1 MTSTRQPSTEF
12 AESRARA
19 QREQTDQRTRAAR
32 TVAGQ
37 ARSQEEYTGLLS
49 MLGLDDGPVGSP
61 ALARTLAGYV
71 GRVAAA
77 VKVPSDAV
85 GYEVS
90 DTATAYLGLTSRL
103 PEQPSRDLMLVWDER
118 IGWSVGVETT
128 PGEAPYVI
136 GQLAGDTVPAPA
148 VVAAFVAEVVAGRH
162 INRFQ
167 QVPEPT
173 DRVTL
178 AKRMATR

>member
-19 QREQTDQRTRAAR
+19 QREQTDQRTRAVR

-37 ARSQEEYTGLLS
+37 ARSQEEFTGLLS
-49 MLGLDDGPVGSP
+49 MLGLDEGPVGSP
-61 ALARTLAGYV
+61 ALARTLSGYV

-77 VKVPSDAV
+77 VKVPTDAV

-90 DTATAYLGLTSRL
+90 DTATAYLGLTERL
-103 PEQPSRDLMLVWDER
+103 AEQPNRDLMLVWDER
-118 IGWSVGVETT
+118 IGWSVGVETV

-136 GQLAGDTVPAPA
+136 GQLAGNTVPAPA
-148 VVAAFVAEVVAGRH
+148 VVAAFVADVVSGRH

-178 AKRMATR
+178 AKRMAAH